1 MTRSNRV
8 HIFWLRHGISVL
20 TALLLLV
27 SCGKPITPEN
37 PIKREKI
44 NDGVNRKILLEDKFP
59 WAQSFA
65 RITAY
70 TPDGEQRFK
79 VQVRSKQDSILWAAI
94 SDDMIGLRVGK
105 CIVIEDSAAFTST
118 LLGLDWSGSASDLAG
133 VTGIEV
139 PFQYLNRIMR
149 GQLIGWDE
157 ALRYRFNADR
167 DLWMSEYDLGPKRY
181 VRAALDRDLHL
192 AELII
197 QDPAEIAQIK
207 YFEYDERTRYPKRI
221 ELTLV
226 SRPEYKV
233 VIDISDIRTEGPY
246 NTPFSF

>member
-1 MTRSNRV
+1 MIRRIRAHRS
-8 HIFWLRHGISVL
+8 WLRHDITVL
-20 TALLLLV
+20 SAVLLLA

-44 NDGVNRKILLEDKFP
+44 NDGVNKKILLEDKFP

-65 RITAY
+65 RITAH

-79 VQVRSKQDSILWAAI
+79 VQVRSKQDSILWTAI

-118 LLGLDWSGSASDLAG
+118 LLGLDWTGSASDLAG

-157 ALRYRFNADR
+157 PLKYKFNADR
-167 DLWMSEYDLGPKRY
+167 DLWMSDYELGPERN
-181 VRAALDRDLHL
+181 VRVALDRDLYL

-197 QDPAEIAQIK
+197 QDPKEIAQIK
-207 YFEYDERTRYPKRI
+207 YFDYDERTRYPKKI

-233 VIDISDIRTEGPY
+233 NIDISDIRTEGPY

>member
-8 HIFWLRHGISVL
+8 HISWLRHGISVL

-118 LLGLDWSGSASDLAG
+118 LLGLEWSGSASDLAG

-139 PFQYLNRIMR
+139 PFQYLNRILR

-167 DLWMSEYDLGPKRY
+167 DLWMSDYDLGPKRY

-207 YFEYDERTRYPKRI
+207 YFEYDERTRYPRRI

>member
-1 MTRSNRV
+1 MRKGLSIGQVIRTIALVVGAS
-8 HIFWLRHGISVL
+8 LML
-20 TALLLLV
+20 TN
-27 SCGKPITPEN
+27 CGKPISPEN
-37 PIKREKI
+37 PLKREKI
-44 NDGVNRKILLEDKFP
+44 NDGVTRKILLEDGFP
-59 WAQSFA
+59 WTQSFA

-70 TPDGEQRFK
+70 TPEGEQRFK

-105 CIVIEDSAAFTST
+105 SIVIKDSAAFTST
-118 LLGLDWSGSASDLAG
+118 LLGLDWTGSASDLAG

-139 PFQYLNRIMR
+139 PFQYLNRILR
-149 GQLIGWDE
+149 GQLIGLDE
-157 ALRYRFNADR
+157 ALKYRFNADR
-167 DLWMSEYDLGPKRY
+167 DLWMSDYSLGSDRQ
-181 VRAALDRDLHL
+181 VRAALDRDLFL
-192 AELII
+192 AEIII

-207 YFEYDERTRYPKRI
+207 YLEWDERTRYPKRI

-233 VIDISDIRTEGPY
+233 VIEITDIRTEGPY

>member
-8 HIFWLRHGISVL
+8 HISWLRHGISVF

-44 NDGVNRKILLEDKFP
+44 NDGVNRKIFLEDKFP

>member
-1 MTRSNRV
+1 MRKRLSIGHVIRTIALVGGAS
-8 HIFWLRHGISVL
+8 LML
-20 TALLLLV
+20 TN
-27 SCGKPITPEN
+27 CGKPISPEN
-37 PIKREKI
+37 PLKREKI
-44 NDGVNRKILLEDKFP
+44 NDGVSRKILLEDGFP
-59 WAQSFA
+59 WTQSFA

-70 TPDGEQRFK
+70 TPEGEQRFK

-105 CIVIEDSAAFTST
+105 AIVIKDSAAFTST
-118 LLGLDWSGSASDLAG
+118 LLGLDWTGSASDLAG

-139 PFQYLNRIMR
+139 PFQYLNRILR

-157 ALRYRFNADR
+157 ALKYRFNADR
-167 DLWMSEYDLGPKRY
+167 DLWMSDYELGSDRQ
-181 VRAALDRDLHL
+181 VRAALDRDLFL

-197 QDPAEIAQIK
+197 QDPTEIAQIK
-207 YFEYDERTRYPKRI
+207 YLEWDERTRYPRQI

-233 VIDISDIRTEGPY
+233 VIEITDIRTEGPY

>member
-8 HIFWLRHGISVL
+8 HISWLRHGISVL

-59 WAQSFA
+59 WTQSFA

-79 VQVRSKQDSILWAAI
+79 VQVRSRQDSILWAAI

-105 CIVIEDSAAFTST
+105 CIVIKDSAAFTST
-118 LLGLDWSGSASDLAG
+118 LLGLEWSGSASDLAG

-139 PFQYLNRIMR
+139 PFQYLNRILR

-167 DLWMSEYDLGPKRY
+167 DLWMSDYDLGPKRY

>member
-8 HIFWLRHGISVL
+8 HISWLRHGISVL

-44 NDGVNRKILLEDKFP
+44 NDGVNRKILLEDRFP
-59 WAQSFA
+59 WTQSFA

-79 VQVRSKQDSILWAAI
+79 VQVRSRQDSILWAAI

-105 CIVIEDSAAFTST
+105 CIVIKDSAAFTST
-118 LLGLDWSGSASDLAG
+118 LLGLEWSGSASDLAG

-139 PFQYLNRIMR
+139 PFQYLNRILR

-167 DLWMSEYDLGPKRY
+167 DLWMSDYNLGPKRY

-207 YFEYDERTRYPKRI
+207 YFEYDERTRYPRRI

>member
-8 HIFWLRHGISVL
+8 HISWLRHGISVL

-44 NDGVNRKILLEDKFP
+44 NDGVNRKILVEDKFP
-59 WAQSFA
+59 WTQSFA

-79 VQVRSKQDSILWAAI
+79 VQVRSRQDSILWAAI

-105 CIVIEDSAAFTST
+105 CIVIKDSAAFTST
-118 LLGLDWSGSASDLAG
+118 LLGLEWSGSASDLAG

-139 PFQYLNRIMR
+139 PFQYLNRILR

-167 DLWMSEYDLGPKRY
+167 DLWMSDYDLGPKRY

-207 YFEYDERTRYPKRI
+207 YFEYDERTRYPRRI

>member
-8 HIFWLRHGISVL
+8 HISWLRHGISVL

-44 NDGVNRKILLEDKFP
+44 NDGVNRKILLEDRFP
-59 WAQSFA
+59 WTQSFA

-79 VQVRSKQDSILWAAI
+79 VQVRSRQDSILWAAI

-105 CIVIEDSAAFTST
+105 CIVIKDSAAFTST
-118 LLGLDWSGSASDLAG
+118 LLGLEWSGSASDLAG

-139 PFQYLNRIMR
+139 PFQYLNRILR

-167 DLWMSEYDLGPKRY
+167 DLWMSDYDLGPKRY

-207 YFEYDERTRYPKRI
+207 YFEYDERTRYPRRI

>member
-1 MTRSNRV
+1 MARSNRV
-8 HIFWLRHGISVL
+8 HISWLRHGISVL

-44 NDGVNRKILLEDKFP
+44 NDGVNRKILLEDRFP
-59 WAQSFA
+59 WTQSFA

-79 VQVRSKQDSILWAAI
+79 VQVRSRQDSILWAAI

-139 PFQYLNRIMR
+139 PFQYLNRILR

-167 DLWMSEYDLGPKRY
+167 DLWMSDYDLGPKRY

-207 YFEYDERTRYPKRI
+207 YFEYDERTRYPRRI

>member
-1 MTRSNRV
+1 
-8 HIFWLRHGISVL
+8 
-20 TALLLLV
+20 
-27 SCGKPITPEN
+27 
-37 PIKREKI
+37 
-44 NDGVNRKILLEDKFP
+44 
-59 WAQSFA
+59 
-65 RITAY
+65 
-70 TPDGEQRFK
+70 
-79 VQVRSKQDSILWAAI
+79 
-94 SDDMIGLRVGK
+94 MIGLRVGK
-105 CIVIEDSAAFTST
+105 CIVIKDSAAFTST
-118 LLGLDWSGSASDLAG
+118 LLGLDWTGSASDLAG

-167 DLWMSEYDLGPKRY
+167 DLWMSEYELSSKRN
-181 VRAALDRDLHL
+181 VRVALDRDLYL
-192 AELII
+192 SEIII

-207 YFEYDERTRYPKRI
+207 YFEYDERTRYPKKI

>member
-1 MTRSNRV
+1 MRKRLSIGHVIRTIALVVGAS
-8 HIFWLRHGISVL
+8 LML
-20 TALLLLV
+20 TDCV
-27 SCGKPITPEN
+27 KPISPEN
-37 PIKREKI
+37 PLKREKI
-44 NDGVNRKILLEDKFP
+44 NDGVSRKILLEDGFP
-59 WAQSFA
+59 WTQSFA

-70 TPDGEQRFK
+70 TPEGEQRFK

-105 CIVIEDSAAFTST
+105 AIVIKDSAAFTST
-118 LLGLDWSGSASDLAG
+118 LLGLDWTGSASDLAG

-139 PFQYLNRIMR
+139 PFQYLNRILR

-157 ALRYRFNADR
+157 ALKYRFNADR
-167 DLWMSEYDLGPKRY
+167 DLWMSGYELGSDRQ
-181 VRAALDRDLHL
+181 VRAALDRDLFL

-197 QDPAEIAQIK
+197 QDPTEIAQIK
-207 YFEYDERTRYPKRI
+207 YLEWDERTRYPRQI

-233 VIDISDIRTEGPY
+233 VIEITDIRTEGPY

>member
-1 MTRSNRV
+1 MRKRLSIGHVIRTIALVGGAS
-8 HIFWLRHGISVL
+8 LML
-20 TALLLLV
+20 TN
-27 SCGKPITPEN
+27 CGKPISPEN
-37 PIKREKI
+37 PLKREKI
-44 NDGVNRKILLEDKFP
+44 NDGVSRKILLEDGFP
-59 WAQSFA
+59 WTQSFA

-70 TPDGEQRFK
+70 TPEGEQRFK

-105 CIVIEDSAAFTST
+105 AIVIKDSAAFTST
-118 LLGLDWSGSASDLAG
+118 LLGLDWTGSASDLAG

-139 PFQYLNRIMR
+139 PFQYLNRILR

-157 ALRYRFNADR
+157 ALKYRFNADR
-167 DLWMSEYDLGPKRY
+167 DLWMSDYELGSDRQ
-181 VRAALDRDLHL
+181 VRPALDRDLFL

-197 QDPAEIAQIK
+197 QDPTEIAQIK
-207 YFEYDERTRYPKRI
+207 YLEWDERTRYPRQI

-233 VIDISDIRTEGPY
+233 VIEITDIRTEGPY

>member
-1 MTRSNRV
+1 MIRTIALVVGAS
-8 HIFWLRHGISVL
+8 LML
-20 TALLLLV
+20 TN
-27 SCGKPITPEN
+27 CGKPISPEN
-37 PIKREKI
+37 PLKREKI
-44 NDGVNRKILLEDKFP
+44 NDGVSRKILLEDGFP
-59 WAQSFA
+59 WTQSFA

-70 TPDGEQRFK
+70 TPEGEQRFK

-105 CIVIEDSAAFTST
+105 AIVIKDSAAFTST
-118 LLGLDWSGSASDLAG
+118 LLGLDWTGSASDLAG

-139 PFQYLNRIMR
+139 PFQYLNRILR

-157 ALRYRFNADR
+157 ALKYRFNADR
-167 DLWMSEYDLGPKRY
+167 DLWMSDYELGSDRQ
-181 VRAALDRDLHL
+181 VRAALDRDLFL

-197 QDPAEIAQIK
+197 QDPTEIAQIK
-207 YFEYDERTRYPKRI
+207 YLEWDERTRYPRQI

-233 VIDISDIRTEGPY
+233 VIEITDIRTEGPY

>member
-8 HIFWLRHGISVL
+8 HISWLRHGISVL

-105 CIVIEDSAAFTST
+105 CIVIKDSAAFTST

>member
-8 HIFWLRHGISVL
+8 HISWLRHGISVL
-20 TALLLLV
+20 TALLLLI

-59 WAQSFA
+59 WTQSFA

-105 CIVIEDSAAFTST
+105 CIVIKDSAAFTST

-167 DLWMSEYDLGPKRY
+167 DLWMSEYDLGTNRY

-226 SRPEYKV
+226 SRAEYKV

>member
-8 HIFWLRHGISVL
+8 HISWLRHGISVL

-59 WAQSFA
+59 WTQSFA

-79 VQVRSKQDSILWAAI
+79 VQVRSRQDSILWAAI

-118 LLGLDWSGSASDLAG
+118 LLGLEWSGSASDLAG

-139 PFQYLNRIMR
+139 PFQYLNRILR

-167 DLWMSEYDLGPKRY
+167 DLWMSDYDLGPKRY

-207 YFEYDERTRYPKRI
+207 YFEYDERTRYPRRI

>member
-8 HIFWLRHGISVL
+8 HISWLRHGISVF

>member
-1 MTRSNRV
+1 MIRRNRA
-8 HIFWLRHGISVL
+8 HSYWLRHGITVFSAV
-20 TALLLLV
+20 LLLV

-44 NDGVNRKILLEDKFP
+44 NDGVNKKILLEDNFA
-59 WAQSFA
+59 WVQSFA
-65 RITAY
+65 RITAQ

-79 VQVRSKQDSILWAAI
+79 VQIRSKQDSILWTAI

-105 CIVIEDSAAFTST
+105 CIVIKDSAAFTST
-118 LLGLDWSGSASDLAG
+118 LLGLDWTGSASDLAG

-167 DLWMSEYDLGPKRY
+167 DLWMSEYELSSKRN
-181 VRAALDRDLHL
+181 VRVALDRDLYL
-192 AELII
+192 SEIII

-207 YFEYDERTRYPKRI
+207 YFEYDERTRYPKKI

>member
-1 MTRSNRV
+1 MRKRLSIGHVIRTIALVVGAS
-8 HIFWLRHGISVL
+8 LML
-20 TALLLLV
+20 TN
-27 SCGKPITPEN
+27 CGKPISPEN
-37 PIKREKI
+37 PLKREKI
-44 NDGVNRKILLEDKFP
+44 NDGVSRKILLEDGFA
-59 WAQSFA
+59 WTQSFA

-70 TPDGEQRFK
+70 TPEGEQRFK

-105 CIVIEDSAAFTST
+105 AIVIKDSAAFTST
-118 LLGLDWSGSASDLAG
+118 LLGLDWTGSASDLAG

-139 PFQYLNRIMR
+139 PFQYLNRILR

-157 ALRYRFNADR
+157 ALKYRFNADR
-167 DLWMSEYDLGPKRY
+167 DLWMSDYELGSDRQ
-181 VRAALDRDLHL
+181 VRAALDRDLFL

-197 QDPAEIAQIK
+197 QDPTEIAQIK
-207 YFEYDERTRYPKRI
+207 YLEWDERTRYPRQI

-233 VIDISDIRTEGPY
+233 VIEITDIRTEGPY

>member
-8 HIFWLRHGISVL
+8 HISWLRHGISVL

-59 WAQSFA
+59 WTQSFA

-79 VQVRSKQDSILWAAI
+79 VQVRSRQDSILWAAI

-105 CIVIEDSAAFTST
+105 CIVIKDSAAFTST
-118 LLGLDWSGSASDLAG
+118 LLGLEWSGSASDLAG

-139 PFQYLNRIMR
+139 PFQYLNRILR

-167 DLWMSEYDLGPKRY
+167 DLWMSDYDLGPKRY

-207 YFEYDERTRYPKRI
+207 YFEYDERTRYPRRI

>member
-8 HIFWLRHGISVL
+8 HISWLRHGISVL

>member
-1 MTRSNRV
+1 M
-8 HIFWLRHGISVL
+8 L

-44 NDGVNRKILLEDKFP
+44 NDGVNRKILLEDRFP
-59 WAQSFA
+59 WTQSFA

-79 VQVRSKQDSILWAAI
+79 VQVRSRQDSILWAAI

-105 CIVIEDSAAFTST
+105 CIVIKDSAAFTST
-118 LLGLDWSGSASDLAG
+118 LLGLEWSGSASDLAG

-139 PFQYLNRIMR
+139 PFQYLNRILR

-167 DLWMSEYDLGPKRY
+167 DLWMSDYNLGPKRY

-207 YFEYDERTRYPKRI
+207 YFEYDERTRYPRRI

>member
-1 MTRSNRV
+1 MIRRNRAHRS
-8 HIFWLRHGISVL
+8 WLRHGITVL
-20 TALLLLV
+20 SAVLLFA

-37 PIKREKI
+37 PVKREKI
-44 NDGVNRKILLEDKFP
+44 NDGVNKKILLEDKFP

-79 VQVRSKQDSILWAAI
+79 VQIRSRQDSILWTAI
-94 SDDMIGLRVGK
+94 NDDMIGLRVGK

-118 LLGLDWSGSASDLAG
+118 LLGLDWTGSASDLAG

-149 GQLIGWDE
+149 GQLIGWDD
-157 ALRYRFNADR
+157 ALKYKFNADR
-167 DLWMSEYDLGPKRY
+167 DLWMSNYELGPQRN
-181 VRAALDRDLHL
+181 VSVALNRELYL

-197 QDPAEIAQIK
+197 HDPVEIAHIK
-207 YFEYDERTRYPKRI
+207 YFEYDERTRYPKKI

-226 SRPEYKV
+226 SRSEYKV
-233 VIDISDIRTEGPY
+233 IIDISDIRTEGPY